1 MSAPSSTHWNR
12 IRAMLEAQGLMVDR
26 MTRRVSARTCRECHA
41 PILAAIAGDVAG
53 IPAYV
58 DPVPLSPLGEALA
71 VLCGRYTCSLRPAAR
86 GLRLDLRDSY
96 HITEAAGSGRYD
108 VVAQHRCGAAPL
120 PEALSKLPAPTP
132 RKKETACP
140 F

>member
-1 MSAPSSTHWNR
+1 MTAHWSR
-12 IRAMLEAQGLMVDR
+12 IRAMLEVQGLMVDR

-41 PILAAIAGDVAG
+41 PILAAIAGDVCG

-58 DPVPLSPLGEALA
+58 DPAPLSPLGEALA
-71 VLCGRYTCSLRPAAR
+71 VLGGRYTCSLRPAPR
-86 GLRLDLRDSY
+86 GLQLDLRDSY

-108 VVAQHRCGAAPL
+108 VVAEHRCGAAPL
-120 PEALSKLPAPTP
+120 PEAPTQLRQLPAPTP
-132 RKKETACP
+132 RKKETSCP